1 MHLLCANCV
10 CALLVSALLSQV
22 SGLETVIGQYGET
35 LEIPCSNGSIKAEDV
50 FITKWKYDKG
60 QGLTES
66 LLVKQNNQNVSI
78 SDTEYKDRVSMATTN
93 ASLLLSAAKLADQR
107 TFTCM
112 VVVGADIK
120 EYPVN
125 VVIYKVPA
133 GLDISDKVEELEIG
147 RLTKLGT
154 CVAEDANPPANITWL
169 KNNRPLVADG
179 KRVSIQAKVQVSDL
193 TGLSTTTSVLEYT
206 AEKED
211 NDAQFTCST
220 QHIDG
225 AELVSSPVTFT
236 ITYSTEKISLVVN
249 PQNPLVGDSVTLKCI
264 ADGNP
269 APTSFNFHLK
279 GELVKVENANTYTI
293 TNVSRDTT
301 GEYKCSLID
310 NPLLEA
316 SEDITVNYLDVN
328 LSLSG
333 IIIKNVSEALDL
345 ALLIEASGETEVS
358 WTQDNVKLDKE
369 PKFTNLTYSHSGR
382 YECTVTMG
390 LLSRKVGFELVVE
403 GIPVI
408 KRLSEKRGE
417 DNQHTV
423 LGLSQDPGEDNQHT
437 VLICEVEG
445 FPEPVVSWSING
457 TSLNESSF
465 DHGKIHKITVVP
477 TANLTVS
484 CTVINKIGMD
494 TSTINVSSL
503 YEAVRMAKQ
512 DQSDHSDQTKMVVG
526 VVVGLLIAT
535 VIIGLAYWLYMKK
548 SKQGSWKTG
557 EKENGSSEEE
567 KKLEEKVEENSQKAE
582 V

>member
-408 KRLSEKRGE
+408 K
-417 DNQHTV
+417 
-423 LGLSQDPGEDNQHT
+423 GLSQDPGEDNQHT

-457 TSLNESSF
+457 TSLYESF
-465 DHGKIHKITVVP
+465 DHGKITHKITVVP

-494 TSTINVSSL
+494 TSTINVSS
-503 YEAVRMAKQ
+503 Y
-512 DQSDHSDQTKMVVG
+512 QSDHSDQTKMVVG